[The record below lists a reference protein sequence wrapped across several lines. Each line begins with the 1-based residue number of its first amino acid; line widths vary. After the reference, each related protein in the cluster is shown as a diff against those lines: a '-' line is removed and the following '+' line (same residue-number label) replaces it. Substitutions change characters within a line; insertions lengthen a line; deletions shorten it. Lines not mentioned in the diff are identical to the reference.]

1 MRMKTLQYPE
11 QKEDIIKRCQ
21 VCNMAMADE
30 DGNPYVLP
38 FNFAYVDGVLYL
50 HSAPEGRKIDILN
63 KNPRVC
69 ISFSTDY
76 QLYHQNESVACSYSM
91 KYRSVLVYGNV
102 EFIEDLDSKKDVLNK
117 IMKHYTG
124 KEEFTYHMPA
134 LKNVKIFK
142 VNISQMDGRTFGY

>member
-1 MRMKTLQYPE
+1 MKTLQYPE